1 MGNSW
6 IGPDEQSMSYGPLLY
21 QLVNDT
27 INVKKVSEL
36 AELRQQ
42 IMQITKMIL
51 LVSNYIARMS
61 SCYKVIPFF
70 VIHCSKKSDAKLQIT
85 ITTAYLIRIKYPLSG
100 FNYHLFDVNFAN
112 FNKIHRTVSEQ
123 QLF

>member
-1 MGNSW
+1 VVGFSMGNSW

-42 IMQITKMIL
+42 MMPITK
-51 LVSNYIARMS
+51 
-61 SCYKVIPFF
+61 K
-70 VIHCSKKSDAKLQIT
+70 HIT
-85 ITTAYLIRIKYPLSG
+85 CAEL
-100 FNYHLFDVNFAN
+100 
-112 FNKIHRTVSEQ
+112 HR
-123 QLF
+123 